1 MAEGAHRDDRV
12 AKNPQIGTAAH
23 ALHQVGRL
31 GVASV
36 MVSEECGGQMS
47 SGTASHNSNPVGIHP
62 PFRGM
67 GPDPTNGPGRI
78 LKHRRV
84 AVALATEPVF
94 DHESVHALSVQEQ
107 CIISALVACQAS
119 VTPSRQNNHGG
130 LSL

>member
-1 MAEGAHRDDRV
+1 
-12 AKNPQIGTAAH
+12 
-23 ALHQVGRL
+23 
-31 GVASV
+31 
-36 MVSEECGGQMS
+36 MS

-84 AVALATEPVF
+84 TIPLAAEPVF

-107 CIISALVACQAS
+107 CVTSAFVARQSS
-119 VTPSRQNNHGG
+119 VTTSR
-130 LSL
+130 